1 MHRQHSR
8 HNRNEDWHIK
18 CVNGL
23 WKVYDRDHKYR
34 CSFRSKEEAEQYIDQ
49 HRTRRLAA

>member
-1 MHRQHSR
+1 MKQHSR

-18 CVNGL
+18 CANGL